1 MSSTV
6 SASVFIVDDDA
17 EVRAAMQRLL
27 KTVGLHAEAFASA
40 KDFLQRSMPQGP
52 SCLIL
57 DVRLPGM
64 SGLDVQRKLLAAG
77 INLPIIF
84 ITAHADVPLAVR
96 AMKSGAVEFLTKPV
110 RGQDLLDA
118 VEQALQ
124 RDEVMRQEQRDVAA
138 LQERYTTLTKRERE
152 VMGLLVCG
160 MQAKTIASKL
170 GMSEVTVAVHR
181 GRVMRKM
188 RAGSPV
194 ELGRMGEKLKLPRD
208 NS

>member
-1 MSSTV
+1 MSSTA
-6 SASVFIVDDDA
+6 SASVFVVDDDA
-17 EVRAAMQRLL
+17 EVRASMQRLL
-27 KTVGLHAEAFASA
+27 KTVGLHAETFASA

-64 SGLDVQRKLLAAG
+64 SGLDVQRKLVAAG

-160 MQAKTIASKL
+160 MQAKTIASNL

>member
-1 MSSTV
+1 MSSTA
-6 SASVFIVDDDA
+6 SASVFVVDDDA

-64 SGLDVQRKLLAAG
+64 SGFDVQRKLVAAG

-124 RDEVMRQEQRDVAA
+124 RDELMRQEQRDVAA

-170 GMSEVTVAVHR
+170 GTSEVTVAVHR

>member
-1 MSSTV
+1 MSSTA
-6 SASVFIVDDDA
+6 SANVFVVDDDA

-27 KTVGLHAEAFASA
+27 KTVGLHAEGFASA
-40 KDFLQRSMPQGP
+40 KDFLERSMPQGP

-64 SGLDVQRKLLAAG
+64 SGFDVQRKLVAAG
-77 INLPIIF
+77 IDLPIIF

-118 VEQALQ
+118 VAQAL
-124 RDEVMRQEQRDVAA
+124 RGHELMRLEQRDVAS

-152 VMGLLVCG
+152 VMGLLVSG

-170 GMSEVTVAVHR
+170 GTSEVTVAVHR

-194 ELGRMGEKLKLPRD
+194 ELGRMGEKLKLSRD

>member
-1 MSSTV
+1 MSSTA
-6 SASVFIVDDDA
+6 SANVFVVDDDA

-27 KTVGLHAEAFASA
+27 KTVGLHAEGFASA
-40 KDFLQRSMPQGP
+40 KDFLERSMPQGP

-64 SGLDVQRKLLAAG
+64 SGFDVQRKLVAAG
-77 INLPIIF
+77 IDLPIIF

-118 VEQALQ
+118 VEQAL
-124 RDEVMRQEQRDVAA
+124 RGHELMRLEQRDVAS

-170 GMSEVTVAVHR
+170 GTSEVTIAVHR

-194 ELGRMGEKLKLPRD
+194 ELGRMGEKLKLPRE

>member
-1 MSSTV
+1 MSSTA
-6 SASVFIVDDDA
+6 SASVFVVDDDA

-40 KDFLQRSMPQGP
+40 RDFLQRSKPQGP

-64 SGLDVQRKLLAAG
+64 SGLDVQRKLVSAG

-124 RDEVMRQEQRDVAA
+124 RDEVMRQEQSDVAA
-138 LQERYTTLTKRERE
+138 LQERYTSLTKRERE

-160 MQAKTIASKL
+160 MQAKTIASNL

>member
-1 MSSTV
+1 MSSTA
-6 SASVFIVDDDA
+6 SASVFVVDDDA

-40 KDFLQRSMPQGP
+40 KDFLQRSVPQGP

-64 SGLDVQRKLLAAG
+64 SGLDVQRKLVAAG

-96 AMKSGAVEFLTKPV
+96 AMKSGTVEFLTKPI

-160 MQAKTIASKL
+160 MQAKTVASNL

>member
-1 MSSTV
+1 MSSTA
-6 SASVFIVDDDA
+6 SASVFVVDDDA

-27 KTVGLHAEAFASA
+27 KTVGLQAETFASA

-64 SGLDVQRKLLAAG
+64 SGLDVQRQLVAAG
-77 INLPIIF
+77 ISLPIIF

-118 VEQALQ
+118 VEQALR
-124 RDEVMRQEQRDVAA
+124 RDEVTRQEQRDVAA
-138 LQERYTTLTKRERE
+138 LQERYATLTKREGE

-160 MQAKTIASKL
+160 MQAKIIASKL

>member
-1 MSSTV
+1 MSSTA
-6 SASVFIVDDDA
+6 SANVFVVDDDA

-27 KTVGLHAEAFASA
+27 KTVGLHAEGFASA
-40 KDFLQRSMPQGP
+40 KDFLERSMPQGP

-64 SGLDVQRKLLAAG
+64 SGFDVQRKLVAAG
-77 INLPIIF
+77 IDLPIIF

-118 VEQALQ
+118 VEQAL
-124 RDEVMRQEQRDVAA
+124 RGHELMRLEQRDVAA

-170 GMSEVTVAVHR
+170 GTSEVTVAVHR

>member
-170 GMSEVTVAVHR
+170 GTSEVTVAVHR